1 MHHTITINTTVS
13 FIISL
18 FVLLIGYIINQ
29 RFSAFKRYSIPEP
42 IVGGIIVSI
51 IICFFYYFGISINFS
66 LPFEEMFMLMFFS
79 ALGLSADLKQLRKG
93 GVKVAYFS
101 LIATLFIIGQN
112 TVGISISHAL
122 GLDPLFGL
130 IAGSITLT
138 GGHGTGAAWASILES
153 NFGIKNAMEA
163 TMACATFGL
172 IIGGVIG
179 GPVANTLI
187 KKHHINT
194 HYGAHQHIP
203 KKITSDEIKIKL
215 LKQLSLNSLV
225 IPLLAIIVSVMGAN
239 AIHQWVLTKESIKFI
254 IPSFIYAL
262 FIGIIIRNFIT
273 ITNVLEMRNATVS
286 LFGNASLNIF
296 LAMALLSLELWSLVD
311 LAVPILFILLAQ
323 TFFQIVFSSIIT
335 FRTMGKNYDAAVIA
349 GGHCGFGMGSTAT
362 AVMNMNTIVNKFSP
376 SPQAFFVVP
385 IVGAFFIDII
395 NMFILQ
401 FYLTFIY

>member
-29 RFSAFKRYSIPEP
+29 RFSTFKRYSIPEP

-66 LPFEEMFMLMFFS
+66 LPFEEIFMLMFFS

-138 GGHGTGAAWASILES
+138 GGHGTGAAWAPILES

-296 LAMALLSLELWSLVD
+296 LAMALLGLELWSLVN

-335 FRTMGKNYDAAVIA
+335 FRAMGKNYDAAVIA

-362 AVMNMNTIVNKFSP
+362 AVMNMNTIVNKCSP